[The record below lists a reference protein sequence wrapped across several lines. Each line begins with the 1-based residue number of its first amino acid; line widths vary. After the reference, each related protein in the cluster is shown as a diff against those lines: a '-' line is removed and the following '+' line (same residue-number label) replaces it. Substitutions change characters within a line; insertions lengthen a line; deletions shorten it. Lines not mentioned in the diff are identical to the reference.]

1 MIEKKFGKID
11 LNKHNSSPQTKTI
24 DINSYFQNVK
34 HKSSVL
40 RQKQQTYLCV
50 KSENFVEEDNSS
62 KASFVTQAKSKI
74 KYYQ

>member
-1 MIEKKFGKID
+1 LKIVTVANAISSKIIVDEPIGQLKRTKSDMIEKKFGKID

-40 RQKQQTYLCV
+40 R
-50 KSENFVEEDNSS
+50 
-62 KASFVTQAKSKI
+62 
-74 KYYQ
+74 

>member
-1 MIEKKFGKID
+1 LEIKEEFLKIVTVANSINSKIGMEDMIGQLKRSKSDMIEKKFGKID

-40 RQKQQTYLCV
+40 R
-50 KSENFVEEDNSS
+50 
-62 KASFVTQAKSKI
+62 
-74 KYYQ
+74 

>member
-1 MIEKKFGKID
+1 MEIKEEFLKIVTVANSINSKIGMEDMIGQLKRSKSDMIEKKFGKID

-40 RQKQQTYLCV
+40 R
-50 KSENFVEEDNSS
+50 
-62 KASFVTQAKSKI
+62 
-74 KYYQ
+74 

>member
-1 MIEKKFGKID
+1 MKIVTVANAISSKIIADEPIGQLKRTKSDMIEKKFGKID

-40 RQKQQTYLCV
+40 RYK
-50 KSENFVEEDNSS
+50 
-62 KASFVTQAKSKI
+62 
-74 KYYQ
+74 